1 MSSSRSRYIRQF
13 YRMNRAIIIG
23 NLTRDIEL
31 RFTNTGKEVANFT
44 VAVTRTFSKDKET
57 DFINCVAWGKTAEN
71 MAKYLSKGSKVAVEG
86 RIQVSNY
93 DNKEGQKVYKTE
105 IVADS
110 VEFLNT
116 AKKEEEASIKEAA
129 EVFAGATITDSEIPF

>member
-1 MSSSRSRYIRQF
+1 
-13 YRMNRAIIIG
+13 MNRAIIIG
-23 NLTRDIEL
+23 NLVRDLEL

-86 RIQVSNY
+86 RIQVSSY

>member
-1 MSSSRSRYIRQF
+1 
-13 YRMNRAIIIG
+13 MNRAIIIG
-23 NLTRDIEL
+23 NLVRDLEL

-44 VAVTRTFSKDKET
+44 VAVSRNYGEKKET
-57 DFINCVAWGKTAEN
+57 DFINCIAWGKTAEN

-86 RIQVSNY
+86 RIQVSSY